1 MSPDRRS
8 SLAMLARLAVLAV
21 LAALTGM
28 LAGCTASQATASPAA
43 NARDNSPPAT
53 TAAAGSGSPGTAHPK
68 APASQV
74 LPVAPG
80 AGALP
85 QTQTYPSIY
94 GTAWHNAM
102 HDLWLAVTLGKPRDA
117 MPAFFPELAYA
128 QVKAIAY
135 PKSDWEN
142 RLWEDFALDVRAA
155 HALTGPHARLLR
167 VIMAPSSEAAW
178 IPAGYCY
185 NSAGYWHINGAR
197 LVYLKDG
204 QERSIGIASLI
215 SWRGVWYVVHFGGV
229 IRPAVGLVD
238 DPETGTGV
246 PGPAGGC

>member
-1 MSPDRRS
+1 MSPDGRTG
-8 SLAMLARLAVLAV
+8 AVMLAGLAVLA
-21 LAALTGM
+21 GM
-28 LAGCTASQATASPAA
+28 LAGCTASQVTASPAA
-43 NARDNSPPAT
+43 NTLENSAPAT
-53 TAAAGSGSPGTAHPK
+53 PIPTAPATAHPK
-68 APASQV
+68 ASQV

-85 QTQTYPSIY
+85 QTETYPSIHD
-94 GTAWHNAM
+94 TAWRNAM
-102 HDLWLAVTLGKPRDA
+102 HDLWLAVTRGKPRDA

-135 PKSDWEN
+135 PRSDWEN
-142 RLWEDFALDVRAA
+142 RLWADFALDVLAA
-155 HALTGPHARLLR
+155 HALVGPHAKLLQ

-178 IPAGYCY
+178 IPTGYCY

-238 DPETGTGV
+238 DPETGTGI